1 MKLLLDTHAFLWWIL
16 DDDSL
21 GRKAR
26 KAIADEHN
34 QCFLSIASCWEMAIK
49 KSLGNLE
56 IPEPVDGFI
65 AEQVAANR
73 FSILPIDLRHV
84 SHVSRLAFHHRDPF
98 DRLLAA
104 QAAEEGMSIASANA
118 IFQEYG
124 IERVW

>member
-1 MKLLLDTHAFLWWIL
+1 MKLLLDTHAFLWWIR

-21 GRKAR
+21 GGRAR
-26 KAIADEHN
+26 KAIASERN
-34 QCFLSIASCWEMAIK
+34 QCFVSMASCWEMAIK
-49 KSLGNLE
+49 KSLGKLE

-84 SHVSRLAFHHRDPF
+84 SHVSRLAFHHCDPF

-104 QAAEEGMSIASANA
+104 QAAEEGMSIASADP
-118 IFQEYG
+118 IFQKYG